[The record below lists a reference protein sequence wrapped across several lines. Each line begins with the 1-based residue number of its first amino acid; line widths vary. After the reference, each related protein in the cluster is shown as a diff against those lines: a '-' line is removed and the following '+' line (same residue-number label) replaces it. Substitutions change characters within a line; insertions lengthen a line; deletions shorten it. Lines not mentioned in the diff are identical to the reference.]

1 MATAAE
7 SSPCKFRS
15 LTTSLS
21 SIASFTLWSDARTFS
36 ACADNT
42 FISAA
47 HNSASAVVAASS
59 TVSSARY
66 SRILEPKVR
75 QESEALPLEGV
86 INIVVWVGHIIIAA
100 RTGEAGERRAAHRWR
115 CRREMP

>member
-59 TVSSARY
+59 TVSSAGTVASSSLR
-66 SRILEPKVR
+66 S
-75 QESEALPLEGV
+75 
-86 INIVVWVGHIIIAA
+86 A
-100 RTGEAGERRAAHRWR
+100 RKARRFRWKA
-115 CRREMP
+115 